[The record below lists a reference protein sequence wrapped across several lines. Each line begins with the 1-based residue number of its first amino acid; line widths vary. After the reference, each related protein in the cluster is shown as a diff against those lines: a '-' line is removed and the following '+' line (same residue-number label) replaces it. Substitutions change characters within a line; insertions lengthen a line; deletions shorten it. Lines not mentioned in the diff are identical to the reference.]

1 MKKKLI
7 IIMILFLY
15 SCSSN
20 KREKF
25 SYKNTDKEF
34 WINSYKTEV
43 FLSCLNEGINND
55 SIIKILSRKDLL
67 NMNENIFK
75 DEIDSARFIGKNIA
89 KNIPKPFIKIDT
101 DEYNLLEKKFISYNC
116 LKYYASTELDSIA
129 KKAYEKHLKFN
140 NGQ

>member
-1 MKKKLI
+1 
-7 IIMILFLY
+7 MILFLY